1 MVAGEPCTM
10 GETAAVTAATAEDT
24 AEDSVLTC
32 RELPAGAL
40 AGLLAG
46 YGIELVAVADGEPIP
61 GSWFGAPEAGIRGR
75 RVYVRGDTPAHS
87 ALHEGCHLVC
97 AAVEGR
103 GPIDADAGGGYD
115 EEDAV
120 CCLQILLA
128 ERLAGFGRERAL
140 ADMDAWGYSFRLGSA
155 RAWFERDAED
165 ARAWLAARGLVDAAG
180 EPVVRGLFG

>member
-1 MVAGEPCTM
+1 VHEPQPT
-10 GETAAVTAATAEDT
+10 TTAE
-24 AEDSVLTC
+24 AGVLRC
-32 RELPAGAL
+32 EELPAGAL
-40 AGLLAG
+40 AGLLGG
-46 YGIELVAVADGEPIP
+46 YGIEQVGVAEGEPIP

-75 RVYVRGDTPAHS
+75 RVFVRADTPVHS
-87 ALHEGCHLVC
+87 ALHEACHLVC
-97 AAVEGR
+97 ATAEGR

-120 CCLQILLA
+120 CYLQILLA
-128 ERLAGFGRERAL
+128 GRLAGFGRDRAL

-180 EPVVRGLFG
+180 EPVVRAVF